1 MGEENTTIMQ
11 EELLKEVKSLKKS
24 LRINRIFNII
34 SSVLSLS
41 LVVIFILA
49 VSRLNAFATQIQPV
63 IDKAAEIDMVQI
75 NTALENFNVMMT
87 EMNFEEINSAFEEV
101 DMEAIGAIVETIDT
115 AELEETLTNINSV
128 SEKLKVISD
137 KLFGFF
143 GNGSPAPEEEN

>member
-1 MGEENTTIMQ
+1 MVEENQTMGQ
-11 EELLKEVKSLKKS
+11 EEFMKEVKSLQKS

-34 SSVLSLS
+34 SSVLSIS
-41 LVVIFILA
+41 LLVIFVIGI
-49 VSRLNAFATQIQPV
+49 SRLNAFANQMKPA
-63 IDKAAEIDMVQI
+63 IDKMSEIDTVQI
-75 NTALENFNVMMT
+75 NAALENFNVMVA

-137 KLFGFF
+137 KLFGFW
-143 GNGSPAPEEEN
+143 GNGSPAPEEEE

>member
-1 MGEENTTIMQ
+1 MGEENTTMMQ

-63 IDKAAEIDMVQI
+63 IVKAAEIDMVQI

-137 KLFGFF
+137 KLFGFW

>member
-1 MGEENTTIMQ
+1 MGEENTTMMQ

-41 LVVIFILA
+41 LVVIFILS

-101 DMEAIGAIVETIDT
+101 DMEAIGEIVETIDT

-137 KLFGFF
+137 KLFGFW

>member
-137 KLFGFF
+137 KLFGFW

>member
-1 MGEENTTIMQ
+1 MGEENTTMMQ

-143 GNGSPAPEEEN
+143 GNGSPAPEEEE

>member
-1 MGEENTTIMQ
+1 MVEENQTMGQ
-11 EELLKEVKSLKKS
+11 EEFMKEVKSLQKS

-137 KLFGFF
+137 KLFGFW
-143 GNGSPAPEEEN
+143 GNGSPAPEEEE

>member
-1 MGEENTTIMQ
+1 MGEENTTMMQ

-115 AELEETLTNINSV
+115 AELEETLSNINSV

-143 GNGSPAPEEEN
+143 GNGSPAPEEEE

>member
-1 MGEENTTIMQ
+1 MGEENTTMMQ

-137 KLFGFF
+137 KLFGFW
-143 GNGSPAPEEEN
+143 GNGSPAPEEEE

>member
-1 MGEENTTIMQ
+1 MGEENTTMMQ

-75 NTALENFNVMMT
+75 NTALENFNVMMS

-143 GNGSPAPEEEN
+143 GNGSPAPEEEE

>member
-1 MGEENTTIMQ
+1 MGEENTTMMQ

-49 VSRLNAFATQIQPV
+49 VSRLNAFATQIQPG

-75 NTALENFNVMMT
+75 NSALENFNVMMS
-87 EMNFEEINSAFEEV
+87 EMNFEEINAAFEEV
-101 DMEAIGAIVETIDT
+101 DMEAIGEIVETIDS
-115 AELEETLTNINSV
+115 AELEETLQNINSV
-128 SEKLKVISD
+128 SEKLKTISD
-137 KLFGFF
+137 KIFGFF